1 MIEIMIRGLMWLFS
15 KQPLKVHYFFA
26 RIIAYFARNI
36 IRYRYDEVLIN
47 ITRAFPERPYWEIK
61 PIVKDFYRH
70 LANVIVETIWFGGCT
85 NPKRLRDSGI
95 IKIDNQEEL
104 DRLYEIAPSVIILC
118 SHCGNW
124 EMAGGME
131 SFWYEGT
138 KCSRENFVYV
148 YKKMESEMWERIMK
162 RNRLAPLQDKSYKE
176 GYVESKNVVKY
187 IFSHRS
193 EKKFYNL
200 NTDQRPYY
208 KGSDELK
215 VSFMGQKTRTMSAG
229 AAIAHK
235 FGMAVT
241 FCKMYEKSIGHY
253 GIRYITI
260 CDDASKLSVQEIMD
274 KYYELLDSQLRE
286 QPYNYLWSHKRW
298 NNIEL

>member
-1 MIEIMIRGLMWLFS
+1 MMGRIIKGLMWLFS
-15 KQPLKVHYFFA
+15 RLPLKVHYFFA
-26 RIIAYFARNI
+26 GIIAFFSQNVI
-36 IRYRYDEVLIN
+36 KYRYEEALIN
-47 ITRAFPERPYWEIK
+47 ITRAFPELPYWEIK
-61 PIVKDFYRH
+61 PILRDFYRH
-70 LANVIVETIWFGGCT
+70 LANIIVETIWFGGCT
-85 NPKRLRDSGI
+85 NPKRLKDSGI
-95 IKIDNQEEL
+95 VKVDNPEEL
-104 DRLYEIAPSVIILC
+104 DRLYDISTSVMVLC
-118 SHCGNW
+118 THCGNW
-124 EMAGGME
+124 ELSGGIK
-131 SFWYEGT
+131 SFLRADTSCNE
-138 KCSRENFVYV
+138 ENFVYV
-148 YKKMESEMWERIMK
+148 YKKMDSDMWDDIMH
-162 RNRLAPLQDKSYKE
+162 RNRFAPVENKE
-176 GYVESKNVVKY
+176 KFQGYVESKNIVQY
-187 IFSHRS
+187 IFRHRS

-208 KGSDELK
+208 KGSDVLK

-260 CDDASKLSVQEIMD
+260 CDDASKLSVQEVMD